1 MDRIPIFSFH
11 YLNKPEHLIRALA
24 GGVLII
30 VRHCVIGGEIFAP
43 ELVYLKAAFVNVEVD
58 IPLLKIWRA
67 GLPHLGFGVQ
77 SLNGKPRAVSYS
89 STVRIGRNEKDLK
102 MIVIRFFV
110 DLQYHAADV
119 FAVNHNAV
127 CFIVRIVDA
136 LLDRL
141 AGNDLTFKVHVI
153 VTLAKFYECT
163 VLERPLIVND
173 KLLAVVSRQ
182 RNESYFCVFHI
193 TSKNKTRALP
203 KQ

>member
-1 MDRIPIFSFH
+1 MVYHPDFLFH
-11 YLNKPEHLIRALA
+11 YLKKSEHLIRTLV

-30 VRHCVIGGEIFAP
+30 VRHCVIGFEILTP
-43 ELVYLKAAFVNVEVD
+43 KLVDLKAAFIDVEMD
-58 IPLLKIWRA
+58 IPLFKIWRT
-67 GLPHLGFGVQ
+67 GFPNLGFRVQ
-77 SLNGKPRAVSYS
+77 SFNGKPRAISDPS
-89 STVRIGRNEKDLK
+89 AVRLGQDKKDLK
-102 MIVIRFFV
+102 VVVIVFFV
-110 DLQYHAADV
+110 DLQYYAADV
-119 FAVNHNAV
+119 LAVNHNAV

-136 LLDRL
+136 MLDRL

-153 VTLAKFYECT
+153 VTLAKFYERT

-193 TSKNKTRALP
+193 ISKNKTRALP